1 MPQPE
6 SQLDSRNFVK
16 LFKDCQVRDK
26 RCTTTD
32 LDLIFTK
39 ACTRAPWLS
48 NAAKMRANPCDLHLH
63 LKLIAAC

>member
-1 MPQPE
+1 MSTDVFFTYDLRCCALSQPE
-6 SQLDSRNFVK
+6 SQLDSRSFVK

-39 ACTRAPWLS
+39 ACS
-48 NAAKMRANPCDLHLH
+48 SY
-63 LKLIAAC
+63 